1 MHRVSVNHK
10 IAWTRW
16 LRANTKGWW
25 RVCFNTDEDDNYFF
39 VEKDDADRFEVHVKE
54 HVEWVNKELYYN

>member
-39 VEKDDADRFEVHVKE
+39 VEKDDADKFEAHVKQ